1 MLLCGECLFRTFLF
15 FLEVSAIKTNT
26 KTKGHVL
33 NDAILSVSG
42 FNASKQVRVV
52 SDSGDQLG
60 IMKLSDALKKAYEK
74 GLDLALFAPQNDPP
88 VCRIM
93 DYGKFKFDRDK
104 KEKEAKKKQQ
114 RVDIK
119 EVQLSCLI
127 DTNDFNTKVNNAKRF
142 LKGGDKVKVVVK
154 FRGRQM
160 AHQDIGR
167 DLLARFTEAVSEF
180 GAPEKAANMEGR
192 QMIMFIIPAKQT
204 AAK

>member
-1 MLLCGECLFRTFLF
+1 M
-15 FLEVSAIKTNT
+15 EVSAIKTNT
-26 KTKGHVL
+26 KTKDHVL

-42 FNASKQVRVV
+42 FTPSKQVRVV
-52 SDSGDQLG
+52 GDSGDQLG
-60 IMKLSDALKKAYEK
+60 IMKLSDALNRAYEK

-127 DTNDFNTKVNNAKRF
+127 DVGDFNTKANNARKF
-142 LKGGDKVKVVVK
+142 LSQGNKVKVRVV

-160 AHQDIGR
+160 AHQDIGKE
-167 DLLARFTEAVSEF
+167 LLDKFTEAVADL
-180 GAPEKAANMEGR
+180 GAPEKKPILEGR
-192 QMIMFIIPAKQT
+192 ALMMFIAPLKNPAGKSDKADKKVQ
-204 AAK
+204 

>member
-1 MLLCGECLFRTFLF
+1 MT
-15 FLEVSAIKTNT
+15 
-26 KTKGHVL
+26 
-33 NDAILSVSG
+33 NDAILSLSG
-42 FNASKQVRVV
+42 YNPGKQVRVV
-52 SDSGDQLG
+52 GPDGEQLG
-60 IMKLSDALKKAYEK
+60 IMKLGDALSKAYDK

-119 EVQLSCLI
+119 EVQLSVLI
-127 DTNDFNTKVNNAKRF
+127 DTNDFNTKANNAKRF
-142 LKGGDKVKVVVK
+142 LKNGDKVKVVLR

-167 DLLARFTEAVSEF
+167 ELLDRFAAACSEF
-180 GAPEKAANMEGR
+180 GAPEKAPNLEGR
-192 QMIMFIIPAKQT
+192 FMTMFILPAKQT

>member
-1 MLLCGECLFRTFLF
+1 MRGGFSAFLISM
-15 FLEVSAIKTNT
+15 EVSAIKTNT
-26 KTKGHVL
+26 KTKDHVL

-42 FNASKQVRVV
+42 FTPSKQVRVV
-52 SDSGDQLG
+52 GDSGDQLG
-60 IMKLSDALKKAYEK
+60 IMKLSDALNRAYEK

-127 DTNDFNTKVNNAKRF
+127 DVGDFNTKANNAKRF
-142 LKGGDKVKVVVK
+142 LKNGDKVKVVVK

-160 AHQDIGR
+160 AHQEIGR
-167 DLLARFTEAVSEF
+167 DLLDRFVEAVSEF
-180 GAPEKAANMEGR
+180 GAPEKPATFEGR
-192 QMIMFIIPAKQT
+192 QMIMIILPAKQT